1 MNVIPIGSAREEVTD
16 PILEVFTHWQIIMGK
31 RRARLDEKR
40 KTTIKARF
48 KDGYSVTDLCD
59 AINGNYLSPF
69 HQGDNVHGTVY
80 NDLCLIIRDAEHVD
94 RFIGFYEEGQEKL
107 TKIQQV
113 QEKAPE
119 QVSTAEFARSKLE
132 QIKKLMRR

>member
-1 MNVIPIGSAREEVTD
+1 MIVIPIDSAREEVTD
-16 PILEVFTHWQIIMGK
+16 PILEVFTHWQIIMSK

-40 KTTIKARF
+40 RTTIKARF

-113 QEKAPE
+113 QEKPPE
-119 QVSTAEFARSKLE
+119 QVASKEAALDYLKN
-132 QIKKLMRR
+132 IRKMLGK